1 MINLHLPVF
10 VRRLLRPLL
19 DPYRRYRHAKLIHA
33 VRVSIGLL
41 ATILLT
47 TGINLP
53 HGEWASVTMLV
64 VIGGLQHH
72 GNIGKKAAADKDFVG
87 RVLATLTQEWQNLQ
101 AKPEVRVID
110 RYC

>member
-1 MINLHLPVF
+1 LHLPLF
-10 VRRLLRPLL
+10 ARRLLRPLL

-53 HGEWASVTMLV
+53 HGE
-64 VIGGLQHH
+64 
-72 GNIGKKAAADKDFVG
+72 
-87 RVLATLTQEWQNLQ
+87 
-101 AKPEVRVID
+101 
-110 RYC
+110 

>member
-1 MINLHLPVF
+1 MKISLPLVL
-10 VRRLLRPLL
+10 RRLLRPLL

-53 HGEWASVTMLV
+53 HGEWASVTMLI

-72 GNIGKKAAADKDFVG
+72 GNIGFF
-87 RVLATLTQEWQNLQ
+87 Q
-101 AKPEVRVID
+101 AEDGIRD
-110 RYC
+110 C

>member
-1 MINLHLPVF
+1 MKISLPLVL
-10 VRRLLRPLL
+10 RRLLRPLL
-19 DPYRRYRHAKLIHA
+19 DPYRRYRHAKLIHV

-53 HGEWASVTMLV
+53 HGEWASVTMLI

-72 GNIGKKAAADKDFVG
+72 GNIGKKADGHAHGVDQFGVAIAAVG
-87 RVLATLTQEWQNLQ
+87 VEQGAQQ
-101 AKPEVRVID
+101 AP
-110 RYC
+110 

>member
-1 MINLHLPVF
+1 
-10 VRRLLRPLL
+10 LL
-19 DPYRRYRHAKLIHA
+19 DPYRRYRHARLIHA
-33 VRVSIGLL
+33 VRVALGLL

-72 GNIGKKAAADKDFVG
+72 GNIGKKAAERATGTLIGAGVG
-87 RVLATLTQEWQNLQ
+87 LALVAQHAWLGM
-101 AKPEVRVID
+101 P
-110 RYC
+110 